1 MDGGVGQQAELG
13 EDPLG
18 VLLHGPLGDHHDRGD
33 AGVGVALGHEGQDL
47 PLTGRELGERV
58 VAPSALE
65 NLGDREPRPSGKI
78 YRLACP
84 LREGLSQDVA
94 KRITKAIRDEGPKS
108 VKATI
113 QGDEVRVTSKSR
125 DDLQTAIA
133 LLKNLDVDAALQFVN
148 YR

>member
-1 MDGGVGQQAELG
+1 MGRCSSLRPSVF
-13 EDPLG
+13 
-18 VLLHGPLGDHHDRGD
+18 
-33 AGVGVALGHEGQDL
+33 ALTS
-47 PLTGRELGERV
+47 LT
-58 VAPSALE
+58 AWSSSALYFSAILDVLE
-65 NLGDREPRPSGKI
+65 SKLFRRGVSLKALDLGDREPRPSGKI

-125 DDLQTAIA
+125 DDLQTVIA
-133 LLKNLDVDAALQFVN
+133 LLKNLDVDAALQFIN